1 MSDSDSYSNSDF
13 ESNKKDSTLL
23 YLSSNSLEGT
33 YLLNKSQLKFEIKK
47 LETMLKATEQQKKI
61 VETLKET
68 TNILKKNLEK
78 EK

>member
-1 MSDSDSYSNSDF
+1 MSSSDSDSDSG
-13 ESNKKDSTLL
+13 ENKSTLL

>member
-1 MSDSDSYSNSDF
+1 MSDSDSDSNSDF

-47 LETMLKATEQQKKI
+47 LEIMLKATEKQKKV
-61 VETLKET
+61 VETLH
-68 TNILKKNLEK
+68 L
-78 EK
+78 

>member
-1 MSDSDSYSNSDF
+1 MSSSDSDSDSNFS
-13 ESNKKDSTLL
+13 ENKSTLL

-61 VETLKET
+61 VEALKET

-78 EK
+78 GK